1 MNLKSTLTGTYN
13 SVLLHFAPFSFFL
26 SNDPL
31 ATLKLRFVQP
41 QLLPCI
47 AESTA
52 HKFPGAVLRAK

>member
-13 SVLLHFAPFSFFL
+13 SVLLNFAISSFFL

-31 ATLKLRFVQP
+31 ATLKLKFVQP
-41 QLLPCI
+41 QLLPSS

-52 HKFPGAVLRAK
+52 HKLQGAVLRAK